1 MKKNSYRTLVY
12 LPTRQ
17 LTSLSTR
24 QLTNNKRPIRLFPD
38 KWVFYYFKSLR
49 LFAYND
55 IESIVTYLYCI
66 GSRSNRCIRIV
77 TSANGKYSYA

>member
-1 MKKNSYRTLVY
+1 MKKILIEHSFTC
-12 LPTRQ
+12 PTRQ
-17 LTSLSTR
+17 LISLSTR